1 MAASPTPRHAPCCT
15 ISFVPLFLSASERY
29 EIVVESPAPP
39 KRWKEKESGRKGKV
53 DEGGSGE
60 SRLLEEEEK

>member
-1 MAASPTPRHAPCCT
+1 M
-15 ISFVPLFLSASERY
+15 PLFFSASERY

-53 DEGGSGE
+53 DEVGSRE